1 MSWQDEVDEL
11 NGGRVYF
18 TSTDQKGDF
27 RVGDLFR
34 IEQSTGVA
42 TLNADAFDLS
52 GLSQLQLGS
61 IGAELGATIN
71 EFSTDQTLIG
81 NSNTAVPT
89 ENAVYGHL
97 HGGHAGTDAF
107 RLPAG
112 TTAQRPTGGS
122 LFTGGI
128 RYNSTLVT
136 WEGYNGTQW
145 TGLGGGNPWATHT
158 ADGSTALTVA
168 ANDRYFID
176 TTSGAQTVNLPAS
189 PQTGD
194 QVSIIDLAGTADT
207 NNITIGRNSLKI
219 MGLSE
224 DLVISTENAGIQLV
238 YTGSTYGWKLTNNI

>member
-1 MSWQDEVDEL
+1 MV
-11 NGGRVYF
+11 VVF
-18 TSTDQKGDF
+18 TLSTGQKGDF

-112 TTAQRPTGGS
+112 TTAQRPTPVAGM
-122 LFTGGI
+122 I
-128 RYNSTLVT
+128 RYNTDIALHEQYVSGA
-136 WEGYNGTQW
+136 WEK
-145 TGLGGGNPWATHT
+145 
-158 ADGSTALTVA
+158 
-168 ANDRYFID
+168 ID
-176 TTSGAQTVNLPAS
+176 TKT
-189 PQTGD
+189 TGK
-194 QVSIIDLAGTADT
+194 SIALAMIFG
-207 NNITIGRNSLKI
+207 
-219 MGLSE
+219 
-224 DLVISTENAGIQLV
+224 
-238 YTGSTYGWKLTNNI
+238 